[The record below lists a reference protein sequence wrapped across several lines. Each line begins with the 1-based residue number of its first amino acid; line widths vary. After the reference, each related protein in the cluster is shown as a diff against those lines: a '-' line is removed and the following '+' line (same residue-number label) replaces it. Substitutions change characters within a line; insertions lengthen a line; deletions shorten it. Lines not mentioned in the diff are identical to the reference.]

1 MKVLILEDNEKSR
14 LHLEK
19 IVKSCSGGIEV
30 FAFGK
35 KAEAYLCALNHLI
48 DLFLVD
54 IILEPVNGNDNSGID
69 FADKI
74 REQPEYKLTP
84 IIIITT
90 LQGLEVKL
98 LKRIHCYDYIEKPIG
113 DGEIVRKR
121 VEDAI
126 DAISANHRISERES
140 LVLHYDGLGY
150 MFYVDEII
158 YFSSHRNR
166 LCVCTR
172 NEKIEIPHVTA
183 KSIIQKIRYV
193 KFLEPTYGTYV
204 NPDYIDHVDFRNKEV
219 YLKESEEILP
229 IGGRKAQKFREEY
242 LSEAR

>member
-1 MKVLILEDNEKSR
+1 MKVLVLEDNEKSR

-19 IVKSCSGGIEV
+19 IVKSCSSDVEV
-30 FAFGK
+30 FAFDK

-54 IILEPVNGNDNSGID
+54 IILEPASGNDTSGID

-113 DGEIVRKR
+113 DGELIRKR
-121 VEDAI
+121 VEEALN
-126 DAISANHRISERES
+126 AISANNRISQRES

-158 YFSSHRNR
+158 YFSSHRSR
-166 LCVCTR
+166 LCLCTL

-183 KSIIQKIRYV
+183 KSIMQKIRYA

-204 NPDYIDHVDFRNKEV
+204 NAGYIDHVDFRNKEV
-219 YLKESEEILP
+219 YLKETEDILP
-229 IGGRKAQKFREEY
+229 IGGRKAKKFREEY
-242 LSEAR
+242 LSC